1 VKKEQF
7 MGKNNKYENI
17 NTPEIKEMV
26 IPTQVLKRI
35 ISEDSFIKEIDD
47 ARAFAMGYV
56 TIIIGKVNG
65 SFKVKMYHET
75 RKPSITEIF
84 KVRNELIPSNSIM
97 LMAVE
102 TNVEYPN
109 AVYLSGAVVNH
120 ANNTAEATEVQDKT
134 NSE

>member
-1 VKKEQF
+1 

-17 NTPEIKEMV
+17 NVPEIKEMV

-109 AVYLSGAVVNH
+109 AVYLSGAVVNY